1 MPAPDSPVIHVLTG
15 PTAVGKTA
23 LALDWAERCGAIIVS
38 CDSLLVYRGM
48 DIGTAK
54 PTREELA
61 RVPHACVDVASPF
74 GPAYTIGN
82 YVAEARAAV
91 DRAVAEGKPILVT
104 GGSGFHLKCFYAP
117 VVDALTISDV
127 VRAEVAALAAAGPD
141 AALRRLRELEP
152 NPPDWLDLENPRRVI
167 KALERR
173 LASGRSLA
181 ELKAEF
187 DARPGAFDDFEKK
200 TVVLTRAPESL
211 EKRIRL
217 RVDLMLRD
225 GLVDEVR
232 RLRAEGLAEDA
243 SAGLAVGYR
252 ETLAWLRHGEPG
264 GIDALREAISV
275 ATRQLASKQR
285 KWFRNQLP
293 DTVATLDLDL
303 VTPSTENLFAN
314 PRG

>member
-1 MPAPDSPVIHVLTG
+1 MPHPTPPVLHVLTG

-23 LALDWAERCGAIIVS
+23 LALDWAEAHGAIIVS

-61 RVPHACVDVASPF
+61 RVPHACVDVASPT
-74 GPAYTIGN
+74 GPAYTIGE
-82 YVAEARAAV
+82 YIAEARTAI
-91 DRAVAEGKPILVT
+91 DRAVAEGKPVLIT

-117 VVDALTISDV
+117 VVDALPIGDA
-127 VRAEVAALAAAGPD
+127 VRAEVAELVAAGPE
-141 AALRRLRELEP
+141 AARCRLRELEP
-152 NPPDWLDLENPRRVI
+152 SPPAWLDLENPRRVA

-187 DARPGAFDDFEKK
+187 DARPGAFDDFEKR
-200 TVVLTRAPESL
+200 TVVLMRDPAVLES
-211 EKRIRL
+211 RIRQ
-217 RVDLMLRD
+217 RVELMLRD

-232 RLRAEGLAEDA
+232 RLVAEGLSADS

-252 ETLAWLRHGEPG
+252 ETLVWLRDGEPG
-264 GIDALREAISV
+264 GTAALAEAI
-275 ATRQLASKQR
+275 AIGTRQLASKQR
-285 KWFRNQLP
+285 KWFRNQLSGEIR
-293 DTVATLDLDL
+293 TIDLDRE
-303 VTPSTENLFAN
+303 TPGVPTLFDRL
-314 PRG
+314 PH